1 MYLLHAFSLHEG
13 NLQTFTGMG
22 ARGHTAFIE
31 RQTTVVQDRYTIGS
45 LQRRRNEHEDGG
57 EAQEVKGAEHQGIL
71 LALLLGEEVRRC
83 QGRGKIV
90 NKIRE
95 QAAPRSG
102 EMRRRLC
109 TLCKTVARGDVRAG
123 AVILLGEKTM
133 PLTWRLSAASPGV
146 VSFGEQG
153 NLPGSVVRASRWTGG
168 GAPVLSRSPWT
179 WDSEGRRLFQDNGRP
194 GRI

>member
-1 MYLLHAFSLHEG
+1 MTLAKLMEKVKTSSSQVIKEKGVGNFYWQNGYGCFSVS
-13 NLQTFTGMG
+13 Q
-22 ARGHTAFIE
+22 
-31 RQTTVVQDRYTIGS
+31 S
-45 LQRRRNEHEDGG
+45 
-57 EAQEVKGAEHQGIL
+57 EVE
-71 LALLLGEEVRRC
+71 
-83 QGRGKIV
+83 
-90 NKIRE
+90 
-95 QAAPRSG
+95 
-102 EMRRRLC
+102 
-109 TLCKTVARGDVRAG
+109 TVARGDVRAG